1 MSAGAPINSDSLR
14 RLDAII
20 AEDRPCR
27 RCGYNIRGLR
37 VGGRCPECGTAVRV
51 VGRPRGEAAIND
63 APIEHLHA
71 LRTGSLLMLLGGPVG
86 TAAFVVAIQ
95 TEQVSNGNAFTA
107 SIGLV
112 ATLGLLAWAVGA
124 WMVHSPAPSPRT
136 TKARSA
142 WPTTN
147 RLLAF
152 APVVTC
158 GCLYLQLFFGP
169 RPEWLIAAAIMLV
182 VSLAGFLSFCYYA
195 SSLCLW
201 AGDDETAERF
211 RVSGFVAIIGGILFG
226 LAFSGTLVFIIFNG
240 AGVLSI
246 PAACVTG
253 LLTIYCTWGAIRCL
267 YSLHANFRWA
277 ITNRFESMD
286 ADVRIADRIRRRIEE
301 NQSDASRKKARH
313 INNP

>member
-1 MSAGAPINSDSLR
+1 MSADAPINSDSLR
-14 RLDAII
+14 RLDATI

-136 TKARSA
+136 AEARSG
-142 WPTTN
+142 WQMTN

-158 GCLYLQLFFGP
+158 VCLYMQLFLGP
-169 RPEWLIAAAIMLV
+169 RLEWLIAAAIMLL

-226 LAFSGTLVFIIFNG
+226 LGFSGTLVFIIFNG

-253 LLTIYCTWGAIRCL
+253 LLTIYCTWGVIRCL
-267 YSLHANFRWA
+267 YALHANFRWA
-277 ITNRFESMD
+277 ITNRFDSMD

>member
-1 MSAGAPINSDSLR
+1 MSAGAPINSDSLQ

-95 TEQVSNGNAFTA
+95 TEQISNGNAFTA

-136 TKARSA
+136 GEARSA
-142 WPTTN
+142 WQMTN

-158 GCLYLQLFFGP
+158 GCLYMQLFLGP
-169 RPEWLIAAAIMLV
+169 RLEWLIAAAIMLV

-277 ITNRFESMD
+277 ITNRFDSMD

-301 NQSDASRKKARH
+301 NQSEESRKKARH
-313 INNP
+313 ISNP